1 MGKNKAVSRFKA
13 LAAQDD
19 GEQGPERTCIAT
31 RMVRP
36 VSALIRL
43 ALSPDSLLVPDLK
56 AQLPGRGVWVSAQA
70 KAVADAVKKGAFAR
84 SLKQPVKVPDDLPG
98 LIERLLIEDARQ
110 SLAMANKAGLVV
122 TGFSKVEAAI
132 SDPRILA
139 VISASDGAEDGK
151 RKLGQ
156 VINRHFGDRAAVPW
170 ISFLPSCELEL
181 ALGRENVIHAAL
193 FTGPAGA
200 AFTRRCQRLHRYRQ
214 PDAADLEAT
223 PRGDVPPG
231 ADPQTAVDD

>member
-1 MGKNKAVSRFKA
+1 MGKNKAVSRHKA

-31 RMVRP
+31 RTVRP
-36 VSALIRL
+36 ASELIRFAL
-43 ALSPDSLLVPDLK
+43 APDGVLTPDLK
-56 AQLPGRGVWVSAQA
+56 AQLPGRGVWVSTSF
-70 KAVADAVKKGAFAR
+70 KAVTDAVKRGAFAR
-84 SLKQPVKVPDDLPG
+84 SLKQPVKLLDDLPA
-98 LIERLLIEDARQ
+98 LVERLLTVDVRQ

-132 SDPRILA
+132 GDPRILA

-156 VINRHFGDRAAVPW
+156 AINRTFGDRAAVPL
-170 ISFLPSCELEL
+170 ISLLPSCELEL

-193 FTGPAGA
+193 FTGSAGE
-200 AFTRRCQRLHRYRQ
+200 AFLMKCQRLHRFRQ

-223 PRGDVPPG
+223 PHGEAPLGV
-231 ADPQTAVDD
+231 DPVIGG

>member
-1 MGKNKAVSRFKA
+1 MGKNKAVSRHKA

-19 GEQGPERTCIAT
+19 GEQGPTRTCIAT
-31 RMVRP
+31 RVARP
-36 VSALIRL
+36 VAQLIRF
-43 ALSPDSLLVPDLK
+43 AISPDGALTPDLK
-56 AQLPGRGVWVSAQA
+56 AQLPGRGVWVSVSVE
-70 KAVADAVKKGAFAR
+70 AVRDAVKKGAFAR
-84 SLKQPVKVPDDLPG
+84 SLKQPVKLPDDLPG
-98 LIERLLIEDARQ
+98 LVERLLTDDARQ

-156 VINRHFGDRAAVPW
+156 AINRVFGDRAAMPL
-170 ISFLPSCELEL
+170 ISLLPSCELEL

-193 FTGPAGA
+193 FTGPAGE
-200 AFTRRCQRLHRYRQ
+200 AFTLKCQRLQRYRQ

-223 PRGDVPPG
+223 PRGDSPLGV
-231 ADPQTAVDD
+231 DPVIGG